1 MTPRRA
7 TIAPRS
13 VRERTDAVIVF
24 PRRPPPAMR
33 LIARFLLL
41 MSLVL
46 GLSLAFAW
54 AWDRTEPA
62 PAAEL
67 PAR

>member
-1 MTPRRA
+1 
-7 TIAPRS
+7 
-13 VRERTDAVIVF
+13 
-24 PRRPPPAMR
+24 MR

-54 AWDRTEPA
+54 AWDRTDPA
-62 PAAEL
+62 TVAGASP
-67 PAR
+67 